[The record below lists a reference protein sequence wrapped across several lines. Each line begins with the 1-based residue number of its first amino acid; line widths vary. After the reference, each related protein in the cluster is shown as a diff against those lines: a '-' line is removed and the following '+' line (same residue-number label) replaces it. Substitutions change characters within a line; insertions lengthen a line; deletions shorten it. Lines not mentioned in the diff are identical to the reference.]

1 MGTEECWENLVGGQG
16 KVEGFF
22 FVVVC
27 LFLNSQQVI
36 RQRRN
41 VEWKD
46 WGLGGEVPGHPVC
59 AFA

>member
-1 MGTEECWENLVGGQG
+1 VGGQG